1 MLPPVVEPTHG
12 FMRVC
17 VYLVNCGKSR
27 ILSSV
32 AVLVLLRPRQPPTL
46 LWVPHSLSATS
57 NPLSLLF
64 AKDID
69 MSSSNS
75 SMIMAMMI
83 PWLHFTSGD
92 NLLFETWH
100 PSSKGAVAGACIGL
114 VLFAILERWV
124 DAMRA
129 LAESHWRRSALA
141 YMIDE
146 KAESAC
152 HTSEP
157 CDEQDKKVAD
167 VEEMKASPSL
177 SRRPAIPARP
187 TRTIPPFIAS
197 HDIPRGALYA
207 FQALLMY
214 ALMLAVMTFQAAY
227 IISIIVGL
235 GIGEVLFGRVGGVK
249 NHMLH

>member
-1 MLPPVVEPTHG
+1 
-12 FMRVC
+12 
-17 VYLVNCGKSR
+17 
-27 ILSSV
+27 
-32 AVLVLLRPRQPPTL
+32 
-46 LWVPHSLSATS
+46 
-57 NPLSLLF
+57 
-64 AKDID
+64 
-69 MSSSNS
+69 
-75 SMIMAMMI
+75 MMV

-129 LAESHWRRSALA
+129 LAENHWRLSASALA

-146 KAESAC
+146 KAEPPYHAP
-152 HTSEP
+152 ELL
-157 CDEQDKKVAD
+157 DEQDKKAAD
-167 VEEMKASPSL
+167 VQDVKVTSLPSK
-177 SRRPAIPARP
+177 RPAVPARP
-187 TRTIPPFIAS
+187 ARTIPPFIAS